1 MEEKVQSGSGKLD
14 ELHQILNKTQQKLHK
29 FKVSANLGIIKIAT
43 NLIYPFSP
51 SPRVFVAV

>member
-29 FKVSANLGIIKIAT
+29 FKVSANLGIIKSKQFI
-43 NLIYPFSP
+43 LSLHP